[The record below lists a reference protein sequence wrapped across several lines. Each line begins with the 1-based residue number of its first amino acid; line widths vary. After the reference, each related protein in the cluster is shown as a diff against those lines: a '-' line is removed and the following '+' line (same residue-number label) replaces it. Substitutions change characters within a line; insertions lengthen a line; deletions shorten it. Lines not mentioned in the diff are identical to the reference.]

1 MGWVNRRPLSFALK
15 RSVFALV
22 FTQNTVTKRYSITIG
37 TALHLAYQ
45 YRLRGTGK
53 RLIFHQSN
61 NQKTVGEIRGNT
73 ILGERSR
80 PKMQK
85 AVKSAL
91 FPVFSIHQAIYLRI
105 EVAHFLERFRI
116 SKTKR
121 AYTLRA
127 I

>member
-1 MGWVNRRPLSFALK
+1 MRANALSFAPERPVL
-15 RSVFALV
+15 VLV
-22 FTQNTVTKRYSITIG
+22 FTQNTVTKRYSIAIG

-53 RLIFHQSN
+53 RLIFYQSN

-80 PKMQK
+80 PKIQK
-85 AVKSAL
+85 TVKSAL
-91 FPVFSIHQAIYLRI
+91 LPVVSIHQTIYLRI
-105 EVAHFLERFRI
+105 KVAHFLERFRI

-121 AYTLRA
+121 GYTQRA